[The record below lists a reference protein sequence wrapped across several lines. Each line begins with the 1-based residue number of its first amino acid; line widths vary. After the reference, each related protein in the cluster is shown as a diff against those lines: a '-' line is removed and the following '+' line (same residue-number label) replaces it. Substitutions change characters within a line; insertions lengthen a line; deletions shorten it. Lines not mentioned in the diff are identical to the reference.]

1 MAKTN
6 FGPGVIVT
14 SQYLNGAREIFF
26 DGADLD
32 WHYAPINRL
41 DIQRGGQDGLD
52 NTYVTLTT
60 EQTSET
66 YPISGNKSF
75 LGTVEFGA
83 PVNTTA
89 SAAPKS
95 WATNT
100 KFNGGGAAQNFVLKY
115 ANLKDEDLVTKY
127 VLQNRIDNFPAIDE
141 GRF

>member
-75 LGTVEFGA
+75 LGTVEFGG

-95 WATNT
+95 WATNA
-100 KFNGGGAAQNFVLKY
+100 KFNSGGSAQNFVLKY
-115 ANLKDEDLVTKY
+115 ANLKEEDLVTKH

>member
-52 NTYVTLTT
+52 NTYVTLNT

-66 YPISGNKSF
+66 YPITGNKSF
-75 LGTVEFGA
+75 MGMVEFGSSL
-83 PVNTTA
+83 NTTA
-89 SAAPKS
+89 YAAPKS
-95 WATNT
+95 WSTNA
-100 KFNGGGAAQNFVLKY
+100 KFNSGGVSQNFALKY
-115 ANLKDEDLVTKY
+115 SNLKDEDLVTKY
-127 VLQNRIDNFPAIDE
+127 VLQNRIENFPAIDE